1 MSLTLAT
8 LKSTVQNYLETDETT
23 FVSNLNTFI
32 ENAEDRILKSVQL
45 PNQRKNVDGLFTS
58 SSRFLT
64 TPTDFL
70 APFSLA
76 VIDSNNYYY
85 LDFKHNSFIKEFAPS
100 TTTTGRPR
108 YYAIFDDNT
117 FEVAPKPD
125 QNYTAE
131 LHYLAKPESLTTQGD
146 TGTTWLSTNA
156 EETLLYGTLIEGAI
170 YLKLPADDIAQY
182 EVRFKESLAR
192 LKNLGEGRDTRD
204 EMGYDSLRINVS

>member
-1 MSLTLAT
+1 MS
-8 LKSTVQNYLETDETT
+8 YT
-23 FVSNLNTFI
+23 FTELRDLIKEYSENTEISFVNNLDNI
-32 ENAEDRILKSVQL
+32 VKASEDRILYSVDL
-45 PNQRKNVDGLFTS
+45 EVFRKKVTSAFTS
-58 SSRFLT
+58 SDPFLSQ
-64 TPTDFL
+64 PTDFL

-204 EMGYDSLRINVS
+204 EMRYDSLRINVS

>member
-8 LKSTVQNYLETDETT
+8 LKSTVQNYLETDEAT
-23 FVSNLNTFI
+23 FVTNLNTFI
-32 ENAEDRILKSVQL
+32 QNAEDRILKSVQL

-76 VIDSNNYYY
+76 IIDSNNYYY
-85 LDFKHNSFIKEFAPS
+85 LDFKHNSFIKEFSPS
-100 TTTTGRPR
+100 TNFKGRPR
-108 YYAIFDDNT
+108 FYAIFDDNT
-117 FEVAPKPD
+117 FEVSPMPD

-131 LHYLAKPESLTTQGD
+131 LHYLAKPPSLTTQGD
-146 TGTTWLSTNA
+146 AGTTWLSTNA

-204 EMGYDSLRINVS
+204 EMRYDSLRINVS

>member
-8 LKSTVQNYLETDETT
+8 LKSTVQNYLETDEAT
-23 FVSNLNTFI
+23 FVANLNTFI
-32 ENAEDRILKSVQL
+32 ENVEDRILKSVQL

-76 VIDSNNYYY
+76 VIDSNSYYY
-85 LDFKHNSFIKEFAPS
+85 LDLKHNSFIKEFAPS
-100 TTTTGRPR
+100 TSTTGRPR

-131 LHYLAKPESLTTQGD
+131 LHYLAKPPSLTTQGD
-146 TGTTWLSTNA
+146 TGTTWLSINA

-170 YLKLPADDIAQY
+170 YLKLPADDMAQY

-204 EMGYDSLRINVS
+204 EMRYDSLRINVS

>member
-1 MSLTLAT
+1 MSLTLST

-23 FVSNLNTFI
+23 FVNNLNTFI
-32 ENAEDRILKSVQL
+32 ENAEDRIFKSVQI
-45 PNQRKNVDGLFTS
+45 PNQRKNVDGVLTA

-76 VIDSNNYYY
+76 VIDSNTYYY
-85 LDFKHNSFIKEFAPS
+85 LDFKHNSFIKEFSPS
-100 TTTTGRPR
+100 TSFSSRPR
-108 YYAIFDDNT
+108 FYAIFDDNT
-117 FEVAPKPD
+117 FEVSPIPD

-131 LHYLAKPESLTTQGD
+131 LHYLAKPQSLTVQGD

-182 EVRFKESLAR
+182 EIRFKESLAR

-204 EMGYDSLRINVS
+204 EMRYDSLRINVS

>member
-8 LKSTVQNYLETDETT
+8 LKSTVQNYLETDEAT
-23 FVSNLNTFI
+23 FVANLNTFI
-32 ENAEDRILKSVQL
+32 ENVEDRILKSVQL

-76 VIDSNNYYY
+76 VIDSNSYYY
-85 LDFKHNSFIKEFAPS
+85 LDLKHNSFIKEFAPS
-100 TTTTGRPR
+100 TSTTGRPR

-131 LHYLAKPESLTTQGD
+131 LHYLAKPPSLTTQGD
-146 TGTTWLSTNA
+146 TGTTWLSINA

-204 EMGYDSLRINVS
+204 EMRYDSLRINVS